1 VAIRVLLVD
10 DHRILREALRL
21 TLARE
26 PGLEVVGEAGDA
38 REALAAARELKP
50 DVVVLDI
57 GLPDLSGLEVA
68 ARLRRL
74 DGRPQVVAL
83 SAHADKRFV
92 SEMLR
97 SGAQGYV
104 TKSAP
109 SEELVR
115 AVRAVAGGGSY
126 LCPEVAGALVSE
138 VRALGGEAPRLGR
151 REIEVLRLLAGGA
164 RSAEIAQQLHISAAT
179 VEVHRRN
186 IMRKL
191 DLHSVAELT
200 RYAVR
205 EGIVAP

>member
-1 VAIRVLLVD
+1 MAIRVLLVD

-26 PGLEVVGEAGDA
+26 PDLDVVGEASDA
-38 REALAAARELKP
+38 REAVEGARELRP

-57 GLPDLSGLEVA
+57 GLPDVSGLEA
-68 ARLRRL
+68 AVRLRRL
-74 DGRPQVVAL
+74 SAPPHIVAL
-83 SAHADKRFV
+83 SAHTDKRFV

-109 SEELVR
+109 AQELLR

-138 VRALGGEAPRLGR
+138 VRALGGEAARLGR

-164 RSAEIAQQLHISAAT
+164 RSADIAQQLHISAAT

-205 EGIVAP
+205 EGIVSA